1 MSFIRFGLCCCR
13 KDCRLKVNCLHFDFF
28 RLYFTHKKRFSA
40 SLHYQHMK
48 KKQIPLELHEYSQV
62 NTPRS
67 CHLQYFRPSLSL
79 LSTSQ
84 NLHFRKSTSTSHL
97 WQFRTA
103 PLLICSFFYAQPV
116 HHEPVWIPGASSR
129 SLTWRNRT
137 PSQSPAATVVSA
149 GCVSG
154 LNYFI
159 KIKKYARAYNCSSSC
174 ACTGVRIHSSTGSF
188 HHLFSDLCC
197 DSKKKKS

>member
-1 MSFIRFGLCCCR
+1 
-13 KDCRLKVNCLHFDFF
+13 
-28 RLYFTHKKRFSA
+28 
-40 SLHYQHMK
+40 MK
-48 KKQIPLELHEYSQV
+48 KKQIPLELYEYSQV

-97 WQFRTA
+97 WQLGTA
-103 PLLICSFFYAQPV
+103 PILICSFIYAQPV
-116 HHEPVWIPGASSR
+116 HHELVWIPGASLR

-137 PSQSPAATVVSA
+137 PSQSPAVTVASA

-197 DSKKKKS
+197 DLKKKKS